1 LGEPPKPA
9 REPRALPIPISEFG
23 VNSPAATGASTAGE
37 IRVQLFLDKPFH
49 QTQSQ
54 KHEKG

>member
-1 LGEPPKPA
+1 VTRIA
-9 REPRALPIPISEFG
+9 RIFTDLIR

-37 IRVQLFLDKPFH
+37 IRVQLFLDKLFH

-54 KHEKG
+54 KHEKGQVAKQAVH